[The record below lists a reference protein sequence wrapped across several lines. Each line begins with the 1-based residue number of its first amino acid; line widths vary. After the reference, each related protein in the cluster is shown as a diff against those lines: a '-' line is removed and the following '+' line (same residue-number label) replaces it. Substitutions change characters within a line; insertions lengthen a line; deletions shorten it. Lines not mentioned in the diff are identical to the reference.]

1 MSVAFKVASSSGRVK
16 VGTYPY
22 SKGAVFAI
30 PPSHVTIYGF
40 WPRYQTSY
48 WKWGTPY
55 DEVKSHW
62 GRRQLNT
69 YLVTKRLEER
79 IEVYDQRIWWK

>member
-16 VGTYPY
+16 VGTYPH
-22 SKGAVFAI
+22 SKGFAM

-40 WPRYQTSY
+40 WPRYETRY